1 FNWYDNITSSQTV
14 VSATLRLTIDSF
26 TGASNYHIYG
36 TNDNWTETTVTW
48 DSYVNTDNKNPD
60 TSNSS
65 LSLDNTTITSTGAY
79 DFDVTS
85 YVQTVH
91 NADNTSLSF
100 WVEDLNDSEQT
111 IQVQTQKSGGTR
123 AQLILSVR

>member
-1 FNWYDNITSSQTV
+1 SYLSKKPNTRY
-14 VSATLRLTIDSF
+14 SF
-26 TGASNYHIYG
+26 R
-36 TNDNWTETTVTW
+36 
-48 DSYVNTDNKNPD
+48 
-60 TSNSS
+60 
-65 LSLDNTTITSTGAY
+65 SLDNKTITSTGAY

-100 WVEDLNDSEQT
+100 WVEDLNDSGHT
-111 IQVQTQKSGGTR
+111 IQVETQKSGGTR

>member
-1 FNWYDNITSSQTV
+1 
-14 VSATLRLTIDSF
+14 
-26 TGASNYHIYG
+26 
-36 TNDNWTETTVTW
+36 VTW
-48 DSYVNTDNKNPD
+48 DTYVNTDNKNPD

-65 LSLDNTTITSTGAY
+65 LSLNNTTITSTGAY

-111 IQVQTQKSGGTR
+111 IYVQTERKSGTR
-123 AQLILSVR
+123 AQLIIRVR

>member
-1 FNWYDNITSSQTV
+1 NSYFSKKPNTGY
-14 VSATLRLTIDSF
+14 SF
-26 TGASNYHIYG
+26 S
-36 TNDNWTETTVTW
+36 
-48 DSYVNTDNKNPD
+48 
-60 TSNSS
+60 
-65 LSLDNTTITSTGAY
+65 SLDNKSITNTTAY

-111 IQVQTQKSGGTR
+111 IQVQMERNSGTR

>member
-1 FNWYDNITSSQTV
+1 S
-14 VSATLRLTIDSF
+14 
-26 TGASNYHIYG
+26 TGNGFS
-36 TNDNWTETTVTW
+36 
-48 DSYVNTDNKNPD
+48 
-60 TSNSS
+60 
-65 LSLDNTTITSTGAY
+65 SLDNKIITSTGAY

-111 IQVQTQKSGGTR
+111 IQVQTDSGMR